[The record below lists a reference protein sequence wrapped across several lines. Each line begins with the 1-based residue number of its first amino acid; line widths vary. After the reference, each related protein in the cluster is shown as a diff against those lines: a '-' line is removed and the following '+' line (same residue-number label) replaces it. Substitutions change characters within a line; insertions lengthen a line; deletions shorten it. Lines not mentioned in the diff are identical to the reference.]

1 MKKGLVEKL
10 EEISKVVNSF
20 KSEAVQLKVVD
31 ILLKDALLKDEESDK
46 KEPRESKILEKP
58 IRKVPIKEK
67 VAKEKPTKE
76 VIKIAEPVIAKKG
89 RKPKVKTESKQ
100 ETVATV
106 IVKKEGKKPSL
117 KKTKLK
123 ESEIKKDVGAS
134 KTIQNLIADGYFKE
148 KRSVNDVMQY
158 CSKKLKKSIK
168 ATDAFTILSRMV
180 KTGTLKREK
189 NKETSKFEYFT
200 A

>member
-106 IVKKEGKKPSL
+106 IVKKEGKKPSS

-134 KTIQNLIADGYFKE
+134 KIIQNLIADGYFKE

-158 CSKKLKKSIK
+158 CYKKLKK
-168 ATDAFTILSRMV
+168 
-180 KTGTLKREK
+180 
-189 NKETSKFEYFT
+189 
-200 A
+200 

>member
-1 MKKGLVEKL
+1 MKKDLVEKL
-10 EEISKVVNSF
+10 EEISRVVNSF

-46 KEPRESKILEKP
+46 KEPRESKKLEKP
-58 IRKVPIKEK
+58 VQKVPIKEK
-67 VAKEKPTKE
+67 VAKEKSTME
-76 VIKIAEPVIAKKG
+76 VTKIAEPVIEKKG

-100 ETVATV
+100 KTVATV
-106 IVKKEGKKPSL
+106 IVKKEVKKPSS

-123 ESEIKKDVGAS
+123 ESEIKKEVGAS
-134 KTIQNLIADGYFKE
+134 KTIQNLITDGYFKE
-148 KRSVNDVMQY
+148 KRSVNDVIQH
-158 CSKKLKKSIK
+158 CSKKLKKSLK
-168 ATDAFTILSRMV
+168 ATDVSTIISRMV

-189 NKETSKFEYFT
+189 NTTTSKFEYFT